1 MPSIGGVGVGGQ
13 SFSVLPQTRISN
25 EKPIDF
31 PLQPSA
37 AKKKENKPLH
47 CYLFFL
53 FFYPSLDGQKK
64 EGNSSQVLLH
74 NFNLSFDA
82 PSLPISL
89 PPSHSPL
96 PPPPS
101 LCMSPSLHLS
111 LSFSVTHP
119 LSAFYPSLSLSLSLP
134 GARWWRRVCVGLGE
148 HASGIIQPAR
158 MKDSWCSGV
167 CVCMCVPHA
176 QALTG
181 KREQRE
187 TEKKGKRVGG
197 WRVQSVRQID
207 GAQQG

>member
-53 FFYPSLDGQKK
+53 FFYPSLDGQRRKVIPAR
-64 EGNSSQVLLH
+64 SYFTTSICLSMLHLSQ
-74 NFNLSFDA
+74 S
-82 PSLPISL
+82 PSLPHILHCLLLL
-89 PPSHSPL
+89 PFACLLLSIY
-96 PPPPS
+96 
-101 LCMSPSLHLS
+101 LCLS
-111 LSFSVTHP
+111 LSLTLSLPSTP
-119 LSAFYPSLSLSLSLP
+119 LSPFLSLP